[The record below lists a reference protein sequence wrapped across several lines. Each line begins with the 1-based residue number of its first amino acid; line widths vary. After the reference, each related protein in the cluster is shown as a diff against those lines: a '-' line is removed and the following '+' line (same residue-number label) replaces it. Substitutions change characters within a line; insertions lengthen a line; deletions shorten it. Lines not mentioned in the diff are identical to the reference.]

1 MKYDLGLGLLS
12 LLTMIVSLNDL
23 NNTTLPEAL
32 SVSNARKSFGDV
44 HVLHGINLKIMSGE
58 RVALM
63 GPSGSGKSTLLNC
76 ISGIEPLD
84 DGTIEVGGKLLS
96 GLKGGEVEK
105 VRRETMG
112 YVFQSFHLLPTL
124 TAFENVE
131 FAAQLVGMSTEDRLA
146 RVTELLEQVGL
157 SHRSKHLPSA
167 LSGGEKQRVAIARA
181 LVHKPRLILA
191 DEPTGS
197 LDTESG
203 GQVLK
208 LLKSLSEDLS
218 VALLLVTHDL
228 DSTQICDR
236 VIRMKDG
243 HLI

>member
-157 SHRSKHLPSA
+157 SHRSKHLPSK